1 MSVMPEMTIGP
12 IISIRIPLDPPAALF
27 PNARNRRGGFHPGI
41 SAAAD
46 FHSVATFAMREHAPD
61 TPITGPVSLG
71 IYAAY
76 GHGRR
81 IPDLDATVSACKKA
95 LDALMTAGIILDDR
109 QITSITVGHEK
120 LRPTKD
126 DPRPAG
132 WTELRI
138 VEMEEPA

>member
-1 MSVMPEMTIGP
+1 MYRMASK
-12 IISIRIPLDPPAALF
+12 L
-27 PNARNRRGGFHPGI
+27 
-41 SAAAD
+41 
-46 FHSVATFAMREHAPD
+46 AMMGYAPD

-71 IYAAY
+71 IYVAW

-81 IPDLDATVSACKKA
+81 TPDLDAIPTATKACT
-95 LDALMTAGIILDDR
+95 DALADAGIILDDR
-109 QITSITVGHEK
+109 QVVSITVGQEK

-138 VEMEEPA
+138 MEVKEPA